1 MNPVDPIAAVA
12 AAGPVAGVTAITP
25 ATSVSGPSN
34 GGPSIEELTNR
45 FRTMMETPNPVEH
58 TAQTGPNESLL
69 THMMSNGEEFLR
81 HTHEKV
87 AELRA
92 QSPYMTPQEFVAASI
107 EVSNSASIGAF
118 RLQAA
123 TSLASGTNKSMQ
135 SLLKNQ

>member
-1 MNPVDPIAAVA
+1 MNPVEPVAAIA
-12 AAGPVAGVTAITP
+12 AAGPVAP
-25 ATSVSGPSN
+25 LSGPGPAQPLSPTAP

-45 FRTMMETPNPVEH
+45 FRAMMDAPDPVER
-58 TAQTGPNESLL
+58 TPSGPNESLL
-69 THMMSNGEEFLR
+69 THMMANGEEFLR

-92 QSPYMTPQEFVAASI
+92 QSPYMSPQEFVAASI

-123 TSLASGTNKSMQ
+123 TSVASGTNKSMQ

>member
-1 MNPVDPIAAVA
+1 MNPVEPVSALA
-12 AAGPVAGVTAITP
+12 AAGQVMSVAGAGPTQ
-25 ATSVSGPSN
+25 SVSSPAA

-45 FRTMMETPNPVEH
+45 FRAMMDAPNPVEH
-58 TAQTGPNESLL
+58 APTGPQESLL
-69 THMMSNGEEFLR
+69 THMMANGEEFLR

-92 QSPYMTPQEFVAASI
+92 QAPHMSPSEFVAASI
-107 EVSNSASIGAF
+107 EVSNAASIGAF

-123 TSLASGTNKSMQ
+123 TSVASGTNKSMQ